1 MKVEKNQRRIEL
13 KENSN
18 SIDNLKKTNINKENK
33 DKIWKKNK
41 LKDCFENIQGLALEP
56 MKRGSKEGKKKI
68 ISAKPNVTG

>member
-33 DKIWKKNK
+33 DKI
-41 LKDCFENIQGLALEP
+41 
-56 MKRGSKEGKKKI
+56 
-68 ISAKPNVTG
+68 